1 MHQGHNKAA
10 VEDNENT
17 EAGSESES
25 DEGPYVDDAN
35 VQTDHQP
42 PSENVGILPNWW
54 EKGDFQR
61 VWTWEGIQ
69 DKWFVT
75 L

>member
-42 PSENVGILPNWW
+42 PSENVGTSSQIG
-54 EKGDFQR
+54 EKRETSKECELEKVFKIND
-61 VWTWEGIQ
+61 
-69 DKWFVT
+69 